1 MQTTPFLLPKDFPD
15 LLLPLLLCIFWGGRR
30 GVGHIRIRRGER
42 GNRRKPSFFSSP
54 SFLLGHFKPPLMVLF
69 SWKEKK
75 VGSRCN
81 NTHFGDAYR
90 MSHPLSLNTDLSP
103 LFCAA
108 QTDTPSPYT
117 VHSLRFLFLPN
128 GKFVRTKV
136 VQSPKVCFPFCVRR
150 ETAISFGFLRG
161 SVYFSCCCRLVS
173 EKNLSAT
180 MQVLLSFVMSLLRPE
195 HRYWLVLLL
204 RFLQRILDSC
214 LSFLCGYRTAQ
225 GWDRD
230 VIRAGR
236 SYAFSAQVV
245 RGKNCVLGK

>member
-1 MQTTPFLLPKDFPD
+1 
-15 LLLPLLLCIFWGGRR
+15 
-30 GVGHIRIRRGER
+30 
-42 GNRRKPSFFSSP
+42 
-54 SFLLGHFKPPLMVLF
+54 
-69 SWKEKK
+69 
-75 VGSRCN
+75 
-81 NTHFGDAYR
+81 
-90 MSHPLSLNTDLSP
+90 MSHPLSSIRICL
-103 LFCAA
+103 LFSALYRL
-108 QTDTPSPYT
+108 THLPRI
-117 VHSLRFLFLPN
+117 HSLRFLFSPS

-136 VQSPKVCFPFCVRR
+136 VQSSKVSFPFCVRR

-161 SVYFSCCCRLVS
+161 SAAVADLCK
-173 EKNLSAT
+173 KNLSAT

-245 RGKNCVLGK
+245 RGKNSVLGK